1 MKSKLDWIGGLFSDP
16 AQKLKDAFDGAMNF
30 VRSLF
35 SNFPTPHFSLPSI
48 TVNGSFSINPPRAPT
63 FSVGWTQY
71 ATGGFPE
78 TGEAFVA
85 NEAGPE
91 LVGKIGNRNAV
102 VNQQQIVEAVSTGVA
117 QAVSKVLGSGNDSK
131 QTIVIKVG
139 STEIARAVI
148 DGMNSVNR
156 QAGQTILTV

>member
-1 MKSKLDWIGGLFSDP
+1 MDLNDHLWVYQSDTEGWLP
-16 AQKLKDAFDGAMNF
+16 RGAMDLN
-30 VRSLF
+30 
-35 SNFPTPHFSLPSI
+35 
-48 TVNGSFSINPPRAPT
+48 
-63 FSVGWTQY
+63 SVGWTQY

-102 VNQQQIVEAVSTGVA
+102 VNQQQIVESVSNGVA